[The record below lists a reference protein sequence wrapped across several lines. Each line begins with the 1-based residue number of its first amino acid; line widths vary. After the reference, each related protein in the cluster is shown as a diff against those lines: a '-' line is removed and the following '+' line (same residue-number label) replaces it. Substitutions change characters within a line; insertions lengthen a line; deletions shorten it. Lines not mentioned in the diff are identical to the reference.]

1 MGESVYL
8 NDNAFVEAFL
18 YEKKNGYFFKTTALS
33 GATDGWRVVV
43 LSVITITRWSGCGR
57 LNVIGTKAL
66 ILVRDRERDKKKDT
80 QN

>member
-1 MGESVYL
+1 MGGEL
-8 NDNAFVEAFL
+8 F
-18 YEKKNGYFFKTTALS
+18 
-33 GATDGWRVVV
+33 V
-43 LSVITITRWSGCGR
+43 LSVITIIRWSGCGR